1 MGVFWRR
8 RLESGGEVSESE
20 SESGLRE
27 GGGRLWED
35 IGGAWDMGEGG
46 VGVGA
51 KSEARVPVAV
61 GAVCEEVRM
70 EPIKEGVERG
80 S

>member
-1 MGVFWRR
+1 M
-8 RLESGGEVSESE
+8 ESGGEVSE

-35 IGGAWDMGEGG
+35 IGGGWEMGEGG

-51 KSEARVPVAV
+51 KSEARVLVAV
-61 GAVCEEVRM
+61 GAVCEEV
-70 EPIKEGVERG
+70 GCNL
-80 S
+80 